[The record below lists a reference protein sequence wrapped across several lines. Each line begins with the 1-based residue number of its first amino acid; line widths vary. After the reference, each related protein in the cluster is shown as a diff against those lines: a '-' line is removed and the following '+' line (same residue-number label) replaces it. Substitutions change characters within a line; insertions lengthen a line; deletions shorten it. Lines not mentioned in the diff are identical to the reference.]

1 MYGLSKSSQYYYLSE
16 SIMLKEYPA
25 QLHRENRSTF
35 SPARR
40 NARLKRTGHFLK
52 LDLPNLFEMADRLGG
67 QPVPDLTMT
76 EAEFVDWCPD
86 DLRAEWVDGRVILM
100 SPSNVDHDDL
110 NTWFTTMMRTFVE
123 ESESGR
129 IFHDLT
135 IRLAD
140 QRRRRVPDL
149 MFVATHRLNLLK
161 KTYLVG
167 PPDLLIEIVS
177 PDSQSRDRREKYLE
191 YEKAGVRE
199 YWIVDPLSQTVEV
212 SRLERKKFHRLEET
226 AGVISSTVL
235 RGFRIKTAQLW
246 QKPLPKVSGVLKW
259 MTKK

>member
-1 MYGLSKSSQYYYLSE
+1 MLLQKTNPTLKSTRRGTAFA
-16 SIMLKEYPA
+16 PA
-25 QLHRENRSTF
+25 VPQFR
-35 SPARR
+35 A
-40 NARLKRTGHFLK
+40 
-52 LDLPNLFEMADRLGG
+52 LDLQQLYELADLLGAE
-67 QPVPDLTMT
+67 PVPDLTMT

-86 DLRAEWVDGRVILM
+86 DLRAEWIDGRVILM

-123 ESESGR
+123 ESDSGR

-135 IRLAD
+135 IRLAS
-140 QRRRRVPDL
+140 QRTRRVPDL
-149 MFVATHRLNLLK
+149 MFVATQRLNLLK
-161 KTYLVG
+161 KTYLDG

-212 SRLERKKFHRLEET
+212 SKLERKKFHRLEET
-226 AGVISSTVL
+226 TGVISSIIL
-235 RGFRIKTAQLW
+235 RGFRIKTRRN
-246 QKPLPKVSGVLKW
+246 V
-259 MTKK
+259 